1 MSTGSRYADGVAPKD
16 GQESPYL
23 HRCRVIELMPYRWTA
38 PSILGKKRPRP
49 SIRLRRDLIM
59 EKKKS
64 EEKAKRY
71 RLVWIKDIPAI
82 VRFANFPYLG

>member
-1 MSTGSRYADGVAPKD
+1 
-16 GQESPYL
+16 
-23 HRCRVIELMPYRWTA
+23 
-38 PSILGKKRPRP
+38 
-49 SIRLRRDLIM
+49 M